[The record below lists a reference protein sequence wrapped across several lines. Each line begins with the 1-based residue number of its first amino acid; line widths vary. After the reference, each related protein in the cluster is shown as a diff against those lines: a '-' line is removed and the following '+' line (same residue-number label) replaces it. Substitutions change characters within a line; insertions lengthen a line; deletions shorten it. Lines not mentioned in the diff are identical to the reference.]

1 MVHVRYHVMVTSPLQ
16 NKINILKSY
25 EISLLGAVGRR
36 LFSSVWGHDEHEQ
49 IQVSAESSA
58 H

>member
-1 MVHVRYHVMVTSPLQ
+1 MVTSPLQ

-25 EISLLGAVGRR
+25 EISLLGAVGRQ
-36 LFSSVWGHDEHEQ
+36 LFSRVWGHDEHEQ